1 MEKEG
6 EAAKSRRVV
15 EEFIIPKCSSKAF
28 VVKKGQ
34 VVRVIAH
41 EGKQVADIR
50 FLNVHDSREQFVSWL
65 SCSLNIKEGIG
76 GMKRLKKLYSKLP

>member
-50 FLNVHDSREQFVSWL
+50 FLNVHDS
-65 SCSLNIKEGIG
+65 
-76 GMKRLKKLYSKLP
+76 